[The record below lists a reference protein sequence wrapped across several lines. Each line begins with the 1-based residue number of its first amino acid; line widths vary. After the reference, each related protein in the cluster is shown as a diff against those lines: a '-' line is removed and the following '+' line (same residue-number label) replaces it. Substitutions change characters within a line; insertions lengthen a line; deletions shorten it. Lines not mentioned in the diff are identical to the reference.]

1 MRAVAIGL
9 GAREALR
16 ANAES
21 WTVSASF
28 PKATYV
34 CTPEQMFVV
43 ASRSVPR
50 GPLYLAVDAADV
62 FIPPGTAVTIS
73 GSSIHLG
80 GTRLEGWESAKVWI
94 GDVPDRIGLRRHRQ
108 MAITALSPLARRS
121 ALHSEPFSRFAQRAL
136 TALEHG
142 HLSEV
147 GRMLSGLGPGLTPAG
162 DDALGG
168 ILIAARFLGGPR
180 KDVAALPVAGSTS
193 SLSLGFVRWAARGQ
207 AIAPIHAV
215 LAAAAAGSEPRCWA
229 AVAELARMG
238 ATSGADCAFGI
249 AAALR
254 TIGVSNPGRPAP
266 EWGHGPDAVRG
277 YGISFPKARM
287 ITGTQNV

>member
-16 ANAES
+16 AKAES

-34 CTPEQMFVV
+34 CTPEWMFVV
-43 ASRSVPR
+43 TSRSMPR

-62 FIPPGTAVTIS
+62 FVPPGTSVTIS
-73 GSSIHLG
+73 GSQLHLG
-80 GTRLEGWESAKVWI
+80 TARLEAWESAEVWI
-94 GDVPDRIGLRRHRQ
+94 GDVPDPMGLRRHRE
-108 MAITALSPLARRS
+108 MAIAALAPLAQRS
-121 ALHSEPFSRFAQRAL
+121 ALQAEPFSRVALRAL
-136 TALEHG
+136 PALKHG
-142 HLSEV
+142 HFSEV
-147 GRMLSGLGPGLTPAG
+147 SRMLLGLGPGLTPAG
-162 DDALGG
+162 DDALAG
-168 ILIAARFLGGPR
+168 ILIAARFLGELR
-180 KDVAALPVAGSTS
+180 QDVSALATAGSTS
-193 SLSLGFVRWAARGQ
+193 SLSLSFVRWAARGQ

-215 LAAAAAGSEPRCWA
+215 LTAGAAGSERRCRA

-254 TIGVSNPGRPAP
+254 TIGARPVPLRAD
-266 EWGHGPDAVRG
+266 WGQEARYRAAATGSRSPRRG
-277 YGISFPKARM
+277 
-287 ITGTQNV
+287 